1 MKDNLGNSQP
11 VDVEITDEDR
21 ENFKKVSMPFV
32 FIEYIFWI
40 LLRYLTSDIYFLPY
54 QDNDV

>member
-40 LLRYLTSDIYFLPY
+40 LLRYLISDTIPG
-54 QDNDV
+54 

>member
-21 ENFKKVSMPFV
+21 ENFKKVFMLFV
-32 FIEYIFWI
+32 FIEYIF
-40 LLRYLTSDIYFLPY
+40 
-54 QDNDV
+54 

>member
-1 MKDNLGNSQP
+1 M
-11 VDVEITDEDR
+11 DVEITDEDR
-21 ENFKKVSMPFV
+21 ENFKKVFMPFV

-54 QDNDV
+54 QDNNV